1 MKAFSES
8 RAVIIG
14 MGFLM
19 EYIFPC
25 FRAAMGEKVKEQ
37 VVAVTADTV
46 DLEGKEKR
54 LGIRVVLNDNSGV
67 LEQMNP
73 DYIFFCSAA
82 FCGSG
87 TCERGSFAFL

>member
-54 LGIRVVLNDNSGV
+54 LGIRVVS
-67 LEQMNP
+67 ER
-73 DYIFFCSAA
+73 YAA
-82 FCGSG
+82 AKPSSPSTFVKQA
-87 TCERGSFAFL
+87 RYLI